1 MDALG
6 DCCNSLRCIWK
17 ITKYCT
23 LIGHI
28 GVMDDMLFQH
38 NNARST
44 LCTSSVIV
52 RVLLAEEVVTGK
64 VGRMAPEENT
74 IACLAWAQAE
84 WLEEFSVHRCGL
96 RYMYDNLL
104 SLIIDYRPTI
114 GQLHG

>member
-38 NNARST
+38 NNAGPTFGTCSI
-44 LCTSSVIV
+44 IV
-52 RVLLAEEVVTGK
+52 HVLLAEEVVTGK
-64 VGRMAPEENT
+64 VGRMASEENT
-74 IACLAWAQAE
+74 IVCLAWAQAE
-84 WLEEFSVHRCGL
+84 RLEEFAMHSCGL
-96 RYMYDNLL
+96 RYM
-104 SLIIDYRPTI
+104 
-114 GQLHG
+114 